1 MNVSWRQ
8 NLRPLISR
16 PLPHFHSPPSPLGK
30 TADIAAQGKL
40 LSDAASLIDAGIL
53 RTTATSDLGIINA
66 ENLKTA
72 HAAIET
78 GRAHGKLVLAGF

>member
-1 MNVSWRQ
+1 MG
-8 NLRPLISR
+8 SR
-16 PLPHFHSPPSPLGK
+16 RFLKFRAALCQMLY
-30 TADIAAQGKL
+30 AAQGKL

-66 ENLKTA
+66 ENLKKA
-72 HAAIET
+72 HAAIES